1 MRRSI
6 RDEFLNAPNLI
17 TMFRIALIP
26 VVCVFLH
33 RAGPLESFIAACL
46 LALAAISDFLDGYL
60 ARRRKLV
67 SVLGKFL
74 DPLADKLIVM
84 ATLVMMVPMG
94 RIEAWIC
101 IVLLA
106 REIAITGLRGIASTE
121 GLVMAAKD
129 SGRYK
134 TAFQLVGI
142 LCLMIHYTYS
152 IDFLFVSAAI
162 DFHVVGLWLIYIS
175 LGFSIFSAAVYIR
188 DFVRA
193 VLAREAREAAEDAAR
208 AASAEGAR

>member
-1 MRRSI
+1 MRRSL
-6 RDEFLNAPNLI
+6 RDEFLNLPNLI

-26 VVCVFLH
+26 VVCVYLYK
-33 RAGPLESFIAACL
+33 AGPVESFIAACL
-46 LALAAISDFLDGYL
+46 LAVAAISDFLDGYL
-60 ARRRKLV
+60 ARKRGLV

-106 REIAITGLRGIASTE
+106 REISITGLRGIASTE

-142 LCLMIHYTYS
+142 VCLMIHYTYNLN
-152 IDFLFVSAAI
+152 FGLFSTPV
-162 DFHVVGLWLIYIS
+162 DFHVVGTWLIYIS
-175 LGFSIFSAAVYIR
+175 LGFSIFSAGVYIR
-188 DFVRA
+188 DFIRA
-193 VLAREAREAAEDAAR
+193 VLAREAREAQAK
-208 AASAEGAR
+208 

>member
-1 MRRSI
+1 MKPPVRRTL
-6 RDEFLNAPNLI
+6 RQEFVNAPNLI

-33 RAGPLESFIAACL
+33 RAGPVESFVAACL
-46 LALAAISDFLDGYL
+46 LALAAVSDFLDGYL
-60 ARRRKLV
+60 ARKRNLV

-106 REIAITGLRGIASTE
+106 REISITGLRGIASTE

-142 LCLMIHYTYS
+142 LCLMIHYPYT
-152 IDFLFVSAAI
+152 IDFVFFSAPI
-162 DFHVVGLWLIYIS
+162 DFHLVGTWLIYIS
-175 LGFSIFSAAVYIR
+175 LGFSIFSAAIYVR

-193 VLAREAREAAEDAAR
+193 VVAREAREAAGE
-208 AASAEGAR
+208 

>member
-1 MRRSI
+1 MKRTLRE
-6 RDEFLNAPNLI
+6 EFLNLPNLI

-26 VVCVFLH
+26 VVCVFLYQ
-33 RAGPLESFIAACL
+33 AGPVESFISACL

-60 ARRRKLV
+60 ARKRNLV

-94 RIEAWIC
+94 RIEAWVC

-121 GLVMAAKD
+121 GMIMAAKD

-142 LCLMIHYTYS
+142 LCLMIHYTYN
-152 IDFLFVSAAI
+152 INFVLFSTAI
-162 DFHVVGLWLIYIS
+162 DFHAVGTWLVYIS
-175 LGFSIFSAAVYIR
+175 LGFSIFSAGVYIR

-193 VLAREAREAAEDAAR
+193 VLQREAREAQAK
-208 AASAEGAR
+208 

>member
-1 MRRSI
+1 MKKRSSL
-6 RDEFLNAPNLI
+6 RQEFFNAPNMI

-26 VVCVFLH
+26 LVCVFLY
-33 RAGPLESFIAACL
+33 RAGPVDSFVAACL

-60 ARRRKLV
+60 ARRQNLV

-106 REIAITGLRGIASTE
+106 REISITGLRGIASTE

-142 LCLMIHYTYS
+142 LCLMIHYTYN
-152 IDFLFVSAAI
+152 IDFLFFQALI
-162 DFHVVGLWLIYIS
+162 DFHVVGTWLIYIS
-175 LGFSIFSAAVYIR
+175 LGFSIFSAGVYIR

-193 VLAREAREAAEDAAR
+193 VLDREAREAAEDAR
-208 AASAEGAR
+208 SVR